1 MNPVLQRTCT
11 LPFASGLF
19 VCLLLG
25 GHQSPLQA
33 QFLFSDA
40 ATTVGID
47 FIHDGDNVFDGD
59 DELDEPIGTGA
70 AWLDYDLDG
79 DLDLYVTKRLGAN
92 LLYRNNGDGTF
103 TDVADAVGAADAAHD
118 GAGVAVADYDNDG
131 DPDLYLANSTEDAL
145 LRNNLVETGV
155 ATFTDVY
162 AGSGLETSG
171 SRRATSPSWGDYD
184 EDGYLD
190 LYIAH
195 HLPMIGVEGDYQD
208 RFYHNN
214 GDGTFTDVTNLL
226 VGDVDNDGIDDL
238 SGGGFIGA
246 WSDFDKDGDLDIL
259 LVNDCPFGPENTKLF
274 RNDGGTDWSTWVFTE
289 VSDLYNAD
297 HCQNGMGVAIG
308 DYNLNNFFDYFY
320 TNITEPILL
329 RNRYPNTFAESATAA
344 GVGERF
350 VPGTTLNRV
359 TWGAN
364 FFDYDLDGRLDL
376 FVAAGSLK
384 PAWETNPQ
392 PNILYNNDGDATF
405 TDVSLISG
413 MNDVKKGRTSIYGDY
428 DQDGDPDLFLVNYGD
443 EAHLYRNDNAS
454 GYNWL
459 IVDLVGTVS
468 NRDGIGAQAL
478 LTAPDGRSQLMESH
492 SGTSLG
498 GGDDRG
504 VYFGL
509 LTHTVASSLV
519 ITWPS
524 GAVQTLTNIAAN
536 QRITVVEENPDAS
549 ITITGPNGGETF
561 EQGDTLT
568 FTWTDN
574 LAGPVHLQLLKG
586 GTVVTEIVA
595 STLSDGSYDWVL
607 PVSLVSGSDY
617 RLRISSADQP
627 GVADESDADFTI
639 DTTPIITVTMPN
651 GGETWTVGQAYSI
664 TWTSANI
671 TGNVQLRLLQNNV
684 SVRVLSSSTA
694 NDGEWTWTIP
704 SDVVPASNYKI
715 RVTSVDN
722 TAIKD
727 ASNAD
732 FTIQGDTTPIITVTM
747 PNGGETWTVGQAYS
761 ITWTSANITGN
772 VQLRLLQNNVSVR
785 VLSSSTAND
794 GEWTW
799 TIPSDVVPASNYK
812 IRVTSVDNTAIKDAS
827 NADFTIQAAAGKS
840 EQLSGTEGVPRT
852 WTLLPNYPNPFNP
865 TTSIRFGMPK
875 TARVRLSVYDLLGR
889 EVAVLVEGILQA
901 GWHTATWRA
910 DNLPSGVYLYR
921 LAAGEFS
928 QHRTM
933 LLLK

>member
-40 ATTVGID
+40 TTTVGID

-118 GAGVAVADYDNDG
+118 GAGVVVADYDNDG

-226 VGDVDNDGIDDL
+226 AGDVDNDGIDDL

-392 PNILYNNDGDATF
+392 PNILYNNNGDATF

-413 MNDVKKGRTSIYGDY
+413 LNDVKKGRTSVYGDY

-468 NRDGIGAQAL
+468 NRDGIGAQLL
-478 LTAPDGRSQLMESH
+478 LTAPDNRTQLMESH

-561 EQGDTLT
+561 EQGDPLT

-595 STLSDGSYDWVL
+595 STLSDGSYDWTL
-607 PVSLVSGSDY
+607 PDSLVSGSDY

-639 DTTPIITVTMPN
+639 ENAPMITVTTPN
-651 GGETWTVGQAYSI
+651 GGETWTVGQAHAITWTSANITGNVQLRLLQNDVSIKVINSSTTNDGEFTWTVSSDVVPASNYKIRVTSVENTAIKDASNANFTIQADTTPVITVTTPNGGETWTVGQAHAI

-715 RVTSVDN
+715 RVTSVN
-722 TAIKD
+722 
-727 ASNAD
+727 
-732 FTIQGDTTPIITVTM
+732 
-747 PNGGETWTVGQAYS
+747 
-761 ITWTSANITGN
+761 
-772 VQLRLLQNNVSVR
+772 
-785 VLSSSTAND
+785 
-794 GEWTW
+794 
-799 TIPSDVVPASNYK
+799 
-812 IRVTSVDNTAIKDAS
+812 NTAIKDAS

-865 TTSIRFGMPK
+865 TTSIRFGMPE

-901 GWHTATWRA
+901 GWHSATWRA